1 MIHARFWSTHLII
14 NQIAAI
20 FLAALFINLFVHSP
34 TYSQSNALVADLS
47 QSDISIIEDEEEF
60 TVKFNVATES
70 QPTEFGVIN
79 VYAPVSSY
87 RVPFQLKG

>member
-34 TYSQSNALVADLS
+34 SNAQSNALVADLS
-47 QSDISIIEDEEEF
+47 QSDISINTD
-60 TVKFNVATES
+60 FNGAS
-70 QPTEFGVIN
+70 LLLFGSISGEQGDDIIVVISG
-79 VYAPVSSY
+79 PSSEVIT
-87 RVPFQLKG
+87 RQK